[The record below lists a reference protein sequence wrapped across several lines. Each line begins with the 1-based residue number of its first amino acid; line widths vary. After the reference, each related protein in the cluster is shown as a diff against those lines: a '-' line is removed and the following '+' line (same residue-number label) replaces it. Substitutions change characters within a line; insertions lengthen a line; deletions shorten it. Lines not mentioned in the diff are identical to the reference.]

1 MRRALFWVVF
11 LLFAAGVFA
20 YLWKT
25 NDPLRNNPYLAPF
38 WFRYNV
44 RLLAHPHPSVAHDAW
59 LELWNLYFTKW
70 AAYEMFPEHL
80 VNTAPISFLIER
92 QSFPRGG
99 DNAPAMNG
107 FFARNKPIYY
117 RTGRVYCRTVGEAL
131 MARRSWPSC
140 IGRRNGPWTT
150 RGTGKLG
157 GRRTGSTI
165 ADTR

>member
-11 LLFAAGVFA
+11 LLFAAGAFA

-59 LELWNLYFTKW
+59 LELWNLYFMKW

-117 RTGRVYCRTVGEAL
+117 RTERVYCRTVGEAL
-131 MARRSWPSC
+131 MAIMFREKKWTVDYE
-140 IGRRNGPWTT
+140 GDWQVWWQANGKHY
-150 RGTGKLG
+150 R
-157 GRRTGSTI
+157 
-165 ADTR
+165 